1 MDCAGICMRLFF
13 YRLIDSQH
21 IAFSSCAIVVGR
33 ICRKCPTKDDSF
45 LYQNNYG
52 EYIYDQYC
60 RL

>member
-1 MDCAGICMRLFF
+1 MCMRLFF

-21 IAFSSCAIVVGR
+21 IVFSSCAIVVGR